1 MTSLTNQLE
10 STEEAVNDRLESL
23 VEAAREEWD
32 DLTDDELARLRE
44 AGSELTERIQSDMER
59 SWVGRHAKSV
69 MVGSLLLAIVAA
81 IVIFLRDNSA
91 TSVRTS

>member
-1 MTSLTNQLE
+1 MTSLTDQLE
-10 STEEAVNDRLESL
+10 STEEAVSDRLEAL

-32 DLTDDELARLRE
+32 DLADDELARLRE
-44 AGSELTERIQSDMER
+44 AGNELADRVQSDMER
-59 SWVGRHAKSV
+59 SWAGRHAKSV
-69 MVGSLLLAIVAA
+69 MLGSLLLAIIAA